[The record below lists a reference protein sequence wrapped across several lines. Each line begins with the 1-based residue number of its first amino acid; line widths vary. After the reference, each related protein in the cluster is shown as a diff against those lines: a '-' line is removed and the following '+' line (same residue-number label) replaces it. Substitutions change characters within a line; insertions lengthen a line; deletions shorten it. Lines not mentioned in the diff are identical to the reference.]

1 MRLCASSLASTV
13 VNVVMTVAEA
23 GEKAAVAVA
32 LLPPLL
38 RLVGRRQR

>member
-1 MRLCASSLASTV
+1 MRLCASSLASTAV
-13 VNVVMTVAEA
+13 KVVMTVAEA
-23 GEKAAVAVA
+23 GEKAAVA